1 METRPNVWDLRLDG
15 GHPALDFVNSVGGP
29 RGTDP
34 DPNTDALGGY
44 GDLLEWSRRVGLL
57 DDAAGE
63 RLARRARRRPTD
75 ARRAFAA
82 ALELRSLVDRIF
94 RALAEGDRPSERD
107 LADLRDAASG
117 ALQRARLV
125 PYHGGFRWSWREA
138 GALEAPLWPL
148 AHAAV
153 ELLTGGPLDRLRCC
167 DQCRWLFLDESRNR
181 SRRWCSMK
189 DCGTAVK
196 KRRYIER
203 RRARSGRARR
213 TTPQE

>member
-1 METRPNVWDLRLDG
+1 VETRPHVWDLRLEG

-29 RGTDP
+29 RAADP
-34 DPNTDALGGY
+34 DPDTDALHGY
-44 GDLLEWSRRVGLL
+44 GDLLEWSRRTGFL
-57 DDAAGE
+57 DGAAAE
-63 RLARRARRRPTD
+63 RLARRARRHPVE

-94 RALAEGDRPSERD
+94 RAVAEGDRPAETD

-117 ALQRARLV
+117 ALQRGRLV
-125 PYHGGFRWSWREA
+125 PQRGGFNWSWPEA
-138 GALEAPLWPL
+138 SALEAPLWPL

-153 ELLTGGPLDRLRCC
+153 ELLTDGPLDRLRCC

-181 SRRWCSMK
+181 SRRWCSMEE
-189 DCGTAVK
+189 CGTAVK

-203 RRARSGRARR
+203 RRARRGRVRASN
-213 TTPQE
+213 